1 MAAEL
6 HPKPPSPEFITVLTW
21 ALNNLWAAVS
31 FLMIL
36 LGRIVFGNIKDY
48 IKEIAEQNGQQSRK
62 LDSVAETVN
71 QLAREVSEIKGEL
84 KASGK
89 SHGA

>member
-6 HPKPPSPEFITVLTW
+6 HPKPPSPEIIAVLTW

-36 LGRIVFGNIKDY
+36 LGRIVFGNIKDH
-48 IKEIAEQNGQQSRK
+48 IKEIAVQNEQQSHK

-84 KASGK
+84 KNKGRSTR
-89 SHGA
+89 